1 MMYLWDLDMKIHK
14 LHRHSCGKTTRH
26 ARERNLSFVGCGDIL
41 TVLREVEAIFL
52 AESER
57 FEDEGIDVT
66 TDRVEVVRVFR
77 KEPVHRVLMCAEG
90 EPQ

>member
-1 MMYLWDLDMKIHK
+1 
-14 LHRHSCGKTTRH
+14 
-26 ARERNLSFVGCGDIL
+26 
-41 TVLREVEAIFL
+41 VLREVEAIFL